1 MISKSFK
8 DFSLTFEK
16 NAVTNDILSLKN
28 EAAIKESVK
37 NIVLYNFYEKPFDPF
52 FGGNIIGLLF
62 ENSTPTMVLEV
73 KSRIE
78 RAIEIYEPRVT
89 AVSAVVQ
96 FEEDRNELNCKIQY
110 LILGIS
116 PKFDDISIAFKPSWH
131 LIKLMLLNLTKSR
144 HKSKNT

>member
-1 MISKSFK
+1 MSLISKSFR

-73 KSRIE
+73 KNRIE
-78 RAIEIYEPRVT
+78 QSIEIHEPRVT
-89 AVSAVVQ
+89 AVSVQVQ

-116 PKFDDISIAFKPSWH
+116 PKFDDISIAFKP
-131 LIKLMLLNLTKSR
+131 
-144 HKSKNT
+144 

>member
-1 MISKSFK
+1 MSLISKSFR

-16 NAVTNDILSLKN
+16 NVVTNDILSLKN

-73 KSRIE
+73 KNRIE
-78 RAIEIYEPRVT
+78 QSIEIHEPRVT
-89 AVSAVVQ
+89 AVSVTVQ
-96 FEEDRNELNCKIQY
+96 FEEDRNELNCEIQY

-116 PKFDDISIAFKPSWH
+116 PKFDDISIAFKP
-131 LIKLMLLNLTKSR
+131 
-144 HKSKNT
+144 

>member
-1 MISKSFK
+1 MISKSFR

-28 EAAIKESVK
+28 ESAIKESVK

-52 FGGNIIGLLF
+52 FGGNILGLLF

-73 KSRIE
+73 KNRIE
-78 RAIEIYEPRVT
+78 QSIEIHEPRVT
-89 AVSAVVQ
+89 AVSVQ
-96 FEEDRNELNCKIQY
+96 VNFVENRNELNCKIQY

-116 PKFDDISIAFKPSWH
+116 PKFDDISIAFKP
-131 LIKLMLLNLTKSR
+131 
-144 HKSKNT
+144 

>member
-1 MISKSFK
+1 MSLISKSFR

-52 FGGNIIGLLF
+52 FGGNILGLLF

-73 KSRIE
+73 KNRIE
-78 RAIEIYEPRVT
+78 QSIEINEPRVT
-89 AVSAVVQ
+89 AVSVAVQ

-116 PKFDDISIAFKPSWH
+116 PKFDDISIAFKP
-131 LIKLMLLNLTKSR
+131 
-144 HKSKNT
+144 

>member
-1 MISKSFK
+1 MISKSFR

-73 KSRIE
+73 KNRIE
-78 RAIEIYEPRVT
+78 QSIEINEPRVT
-89 AVSAVVQ
+89 AVSVTVQ

-116 PKFDDISIAFKPSWH
+116 PKFDDISIAFKP
-131 LIKLMLLNLTKSR
+131 
-144 HKSKNT
+144 

>member
-1 MISKSFK
+1 MISKSFR

-52 FGGNIIGLLF
+52 FGGNILGLLF

-73 KSRIE
+73 KNRLEQS
-78 RAIEIYEPRVT
+78 IEINEPRVT
-89 AVSAVVQ
+89 AVSVVVQ
-96 FEEDRNELNCKIQY
+96 FEEDRNELNCKIQN
-110 LILGIS
+110 LILGVS
-116 PKFDDISIAFKPSWH
+116 PKFDDISIAFKP
-131 LIKLMLLNLTKSR
+131 
-144 HKSKNT
+144 

>member
-1 MISKSFK
+1 MISKSFR

-16 NAVTNDILSLKN
+16 NAVTNDILALKN

-62 ENSTPTMVLEV
+62 ENSTPTMELEI
-73 KSRIE
+73 KNRIE
-78 RAIEIYEPRVT
+78 QSVEIYEPRVT
-89 AVSAVVQ
+89 AVSVDVD
-96 FEEDRNELNCKIQY
+96 FEPDRNELNCSVSY

-116 PKFDDISIAFKPSWH
+116 PKFGDISVVFKP
-131 LIKLMLLNLTKSR
+131 
-144 HKSKNT
+144 

>member
-1 MISKSFK
+1 MSLISKSFR

-28 EAAIKESVK
+28 AAAIKESVK

-52 FGGNIIGLLF
+52 FGGNILGLLF

-73 KSRIE
+73 KNRIE
-78 RAIEIYEPRVT
+78 HSIEINEPRVT
-89 AVSAVVQ
+89 AVSVVVQ

-110 LILGIS
+110 LILGVS
-116 PKFDDISIAFKPSWH
+116 PKFDDISIAFKP
-131 LIKLMLLNLTKSR
+131 
-144 HKSKNT
+144 

>member
-1 MISKSFK
+1 MISKSFR

-16 NAVTNDILSLKN
+16 NVVTNDILSLKI

-52 FGGNIIGLLF
+52 FGGNILGLLF

-73 KSRIE
+73 KNRIE
-78 RAIEIYEPRVT
+78 QSIEIHEPRVT
-89 AVSAVVQ
+89 AVSVTVQ

-116 PKFDDISIAFKPSWH
+116 PKFDDISIAFKP
-131 LIKLMLLNLTKSR
+131 
-144 HKSKNT
+144 

>member
-1 MISKSFK
+1 MSLVSKSFR

-73 KSRIE
+73 KNRIE
-78 RAIEIYEPRVT
+78 QSIEINEPRVT
-89 AVSAVVQ
+89 AVSVVVQ

-116 PKFDDISIAFKPSWH
+116 PKFDDITIAFKP
-131 LIKLMLLNLTKSR
+131 
-144 HKSKNT
+144 

>member
-1 MISKSFK
+1 MISKSFR

-52 FGGNIIGLLF
+52 FGGNILGLLF

-73 KSRIE
+73 KNRIE
-78 RAIEIYEPRVT
+78 QSIEIHEPRVT
-89 AVSAVVQ
+89 AVSVQVQ

-116 PKFDDISIAFKPSWH
+116 PKFDDISIAFKP
-131 LIKLMLLNLTKSR
+131 
-144 HKSKNT
+144 

>member
-1 MISKSFK
+1 MSLISKSFR

-52 FGGNIIGLLF
+52 FGGNILGLLF

-73 KSRIE
+73 KNRIE
-78 RAIEIYEPRVT
+78 QSIEIHEPRVT
-89 AVSAVVQ
+89 AVSVQ
-96 FEEDRNELNCKIQY
+96 VNFVENRNELNCKIQY

-116 PKFDDISIAFKPSWH
+116 PKFDDISIAFKP
-131 LIKLMLLNLTKSR
+131 
-144 HKSKNT
+144 

>member
-1 MISKSFK
+1 MISKSFR

-16 NAVTNDILSLKN
+16 NAVTNDILALKN

-62 ENSTPTMVLEV
+62 ENSTPNMELEI
-73 KSRIE
+73 KNRIE
-78 RAIEIYEPRVT
+78 QSVEIYEPRVT
-89 AVSAVVQ
+89 AVSVDVD
-96 FEEDRNELNCKIQY
+96 FEPDRNELNCSVNY

-116 PKFDDISIAFKPSWH
+116 PKFDDISVVFKP
-131 LIKLMLLNLTKSR
+131 
-144 HKSKNT
+144 

>member
-1 MISKSFK
+1 MISKSFR

-52 FGGNIIGLLF
+52 FGGNIFGLLF
-62 ENSTPTMVLEV
+62 ENSTPTMALEV
-73 KSRIE
+73 KNRIE
-78 RAIEIYEPRVT
+78 RSIEIQEPRVT

-116 PKFDDISIAFKPSWH
+116 PKFDDISIAFKP
-131 LIKLMLLNLTKSR
+131 
-144 HKSKNT
+144 

>member
-1 MISKSFK
+1 MISKSFR

-73 KSRIE
+73 KNRIE
-78 RAIEIYEPRVT
+78 RSIEIQEPRVT

-116 PKFDDISIAFKPSWH
+116 PKFDDITIAFKP
-131 LIKLMLLNLTKSR
+131 
-144 HKSKNT
+144 

>member
-1 MISKSFK
+1 MISKSFR

-52 FGGNIIGLLF
+52 FGGNILGLLF

-73 KSRIE
+73 KNRIE
-78 RAIEIYEPRVT
+78 QSIEIHEPRVT
-89 AVSAVVQ
+89 AVTVEVQ
-96 FEEDRNELNCKIQY
+96 FEENRNELNCVIQY

-116 PKFDDISIAFKPSWH
+116 PKFDDISIAFKP
-131 LIKLMLLNLTKSR
+131 
-144 HKSKNT
+144 

>member
-1 MISKSFK
+1 LISKSFR

-73 KSRIE
+73 KNRIE
-78 RAIEIYEPRVT
+78 QSIEIHEPRVT
-89 AVSAVVQ
+89 AVSVVVQ

-116 PKFDDISIAFKPSWH
+116 PKFDDITIAFKP
-131 LIKLMLLNLTKSR
+131 
-144 HKSKNT
+144 

>member
-1 MISKSFK
+1 MISKSFR

-73 KSRIE
+73 KNRIE
-78 RAIEIYEPRVT
+78 QSIEIHEPRVT
-89 AVSAVVQ
+89 AVSVTVK
-96 FEEDRNELNCKIQY
+96 FEEDRNEMNCKIQY
-110 LILGIS
+110 LILGLS
-116 PKFDDISIAFKPSWH
+116 PKFDDISIVFKP
-131 LIKLMLLNLTKSR
+131 
-144 HKSKNT
+144 

>member
-1 MISKSFK
+1 MSLISKSFR

-16 NAVTNDILSLKN
+16 NVVTNDILSLKN

-52 FGGNIIGLLF
+52 FGGNILGLLF

-73 KSRIE
+73 KNRIE
-78 RAIEIYEPRVT
+78 QSIEIHEPRVT
-89 AVSAVVQ
+89 AVSVQVQ
-96 FEEDRNELNCKIQY
+96 FEEDRNEMNCEIQY

-116 PKFDDISIAFKPSWH
+116 PKFDDITIAFKP
-131 LIKLMLLNLTKSR
+131 
-144 HKSKNT
+144 

>member
-1 MISKSFK
+1 MISKSFR

-52 FGGNIIGLLF
+52 FGGNILGLLF

-73 KSRIE
+73 KYRLQQS
-78 RAIEIYEPRVT
+78 IEINEPRVT
-89 AVSAVVQ
+89 AVSVVVQ

-110 LILGIS
+110 LILGVS
-116 PKFDDISIAFKPSWH
+116 PKFDDISIAFKP
-131 LIKLMLLNLTKSR
+131 
-144 HKSKNT
+144 

>member
-1 MISKSFK
+1 MALISKSFR

-73 KSRIE
+73 KNRIE
-78 RAIEIYEPRVT
+78 QSIEINEPRVT
-89 AVSAVVQ
+89 AVSVVVQ

-116 PKFDDISIAFKPSWH
+116 PKFDDITIAFKP
-131 LIKLMLLNLTKSR
+131 
-144 HKSKNT
+144 

>member
-1 MISKSFK
+1 MSLISKSFR

-73 KSRIE
+73 KNRIE
-78 RAIEIYEPRVT
+78 QSIEIHEPRVT
-89 AVSAVVQ
+89 AVSVAVQ

-116 PKFDDISIAFKPSWH
+116 PKFDDISIAFKP
-131 LIKLMLLNLTKSR
+131 
-144 HKSKNT
+144 

>member
-1 MISKSFK
+1 MSLVSKSFR

-52 FGGNIIGLLF
+52 FGGNILGLLF

-73 KSRIE
+73 KNRLEQS
-78 RAIEIYEPRVT
+78 IEINEPRVT
-89 AVSAVVQ
+89 AVSVVVQ

-116 PKFDDISIAFKPSWH
+116 PKFDDISIAFKP
-131 LIKLMLLNLTKSR
+131 
-144 HKSKNT
+144 